1 MKKISMVLI
10 IVLLFGLMISASAD
24 NYTEHYIAE
33 CGMHIE
39 IPSELI
45 VLTRNMTADDPAVI
59 QYGIDVNALQTL
71 FNDNDI
77 YFDAIDE
84 NATSEIVVSV
94 MEADSSIDYSKTSN
108 IVLNNIAESVLS
120 DLEEEGLHIEN
131 HSVYKQKETKFIMID
146 GKVDPSE
153 DEHYVRE
160 YYTSV
165 NGIGINIAQHSY
177 TGPLSDY
184 QKAVITHV
192 VDSATFDS
200 ISSGGTGE
208 SMNTA
213 DESSPQKSSD
223 SSLMTIFYV
232 LIGVAV
238 LILLAYLFL
247 RKGSQKNRGYDSSN
261 IYKQPFDNASNTG
274 VHPHSVPLSDNPTP
288 ERIPAHEDL
297 VESKVI
303 DAEVEPVGY
312 ILCPQCKE
320 RLKSDAVFCPF
331 CGTKL
336 SGPDF
341 EDEYEPTIR
350 AD

>member
-10 IVLLFGLMISASAD
+10 IVLLFGLVISASAD
-24 NYTEHYIAE
+24 SYTEYYLDE
-33 CGMHIE
+33 CGMSIE
-39 IPSELI
+39 VPADLI
-45 VLTRNMTADDPAVI
+45 ILTRKTTADDPVVA
-59 QYGIDVNALQTL
+59 QYGIDISAIQSFFVE
-71 FNDNDI
+71 NDI
-77 YFDAIDE
+77 YLDAFDG
-84 NATSEIVVSV
+84 NVTSEIIIS
-94 MEADSSIDYSKTSN
+94 TSP
-108 IVLNNIAESVLS
+108 AES
-120 DLEEEGLHIEN
+120 DLEFSKASDMVLKKIAQSVQPDYEDEGIHVEN
-131 HSVYKQKETKFIMID
+131 YSVYKQKETKFVVQE
-146 GKVDPSE
+146 GYVDPI
-153 DEHYVRE
+153 DEQHYMKMYITV
-160 YYTSV
+160 V
-165 NGIGINIAQHSY
+165 NGKSIGIAMNSY
-177 TGPLSDY
+177 TGPLSDA
-184 QKAVITHV
+184 QKETIKHV
-192 VDSATFDS
+192 VDSANFDS
-200 ISSGGTGE
+200 ISSGGSEEPANAGSATP
-208 SMNTA
+208 A
-213 DESSPQKSSD
+213 RRSSGSN
-223 SSLMTIFYV
+223 LMMIFYI
-232 LIGVAV
+232 LLGVAV